1 MVALTVAKNLNLSS
15 DADGKLN
22 FTVDGT
28 LARAQSLNSGT
39 LKADGGYVVMTAKS
53 AGDVLSTV
61 VNNSGT
67 IEAKTLR
74 KNEKGQIILDGG
86 DHGQVDVSGTL
97 DASGTEKGQDAG
109 NIKVIGEKTIVHDG
123 TNLLARGDV
132 DGGKIETSGD
142 VLNLGDNLTIDAKGV
157 SGKAGEWLLDP
168 LDVIIADS
176 DPTTTS
182 NYDNAEKKTAAD
194 SDFTKGSASIGYN
207 DPDATTANASS
218 VNSAVTWISTDMV
231 EKMLNAGTNVTIQ
244 AAATNGSANIIV
256 KNDIDKTAGDDATFT
271 LDAMRNITVNG
282 NISSTSNKLNVV
294 LNADSNGD

>member
-1 MVALTVAKNLNLSS
+1 MVALTAAKNLNLSS

-194 SDFTKGSASIGYN
+194 SDFTKGSASIG
-207 DPDATTANASS
+207 TT
-218 VNSAVTWISTDMV
+218 TP
-231 EKMLNAGTNVTIQ
+231 MLPPPM
-244 AAATNGSANIIV
+244 
-256 KNDIDKTAGDDATFT
+256 
-271 LDAMRNITVNG
+271 L
-282 NISSTSNKLNVV
+282 LP
-294 LNADSNGD
+294 